1 MTALYDLYDDSGRLL
16 DMDKTAEELGQ
27 LLGIPKELI
36 RYKAQANTQ
45 LLKRYVVKKAKLPV
59 KLGRRN
65 MAELQEALLDWETV
79 TAVFRKVLWVKRMEP
94 GVIRLK
100 GLREADEQ

>member
-16 DMDKTAEELGQ
+16 DMDKTAEELGNV
-27 LLGIPKELI
+27 LGVPKELI
-36 RYKAQANTQ
+36 RYKAQAHTN
-45 LLKRYVVKKAKLPV
+45 LLRRYVVKKAKLPV

-65 MAELQEALLDWETV
+65 IAVLQEALLDWEDV
-79 TAVFRKVLWVKRMEP
+79 TAVFRKVTWVKQMEP

-100 GLREADEQ
+100 GLGGEDEQ

>member
-36 RYKAQANTQ
+36 RYKAQAHTQ

-65 MAELQEALLDWETV
+65 MAELQEALLDWEAV

-94 GVIRLK
+94 GVIRMK
-100 GLREADEQ
+100 GLREADGQ

>member
-1 MTALYDLYDDSGRLL
+1 
-16 DMDKTAEELGQ
+16 
-27 LLGIPKELI
+27 
-36 RYKAQANTQ
+36 
-45 LLKRYVVKKAKLPV
+45 
-59 KLGRRN
+59 
-65 MAELQEALLDWETV
+65 MAELQEALLDWEAV

>member
-1 MTALYDLYDDSGRLL
+1 MTTLYELYDDSGRLL
-16 DMDKTAEELGQ
+16 DMGKTAEELGR
-27 LLGIPKELI
+27 LLGVPKELI
-36 RYKAQANTQ
+36 RYKAQAHTQ
-45 LLKRYVVKKAKLPV
+45 LLRRYVVKKAKLPV

-65 MAELQEALLDWETV
+65 MAELQEALLDWEAV

>member
-36 RYKAQANTQ
+36 RYKAQAHTQ

-65 MAELQEALLDWETV
+65 MAELQEALLDWEAV

-100 GLREADEQ
+100 GLREADGQ